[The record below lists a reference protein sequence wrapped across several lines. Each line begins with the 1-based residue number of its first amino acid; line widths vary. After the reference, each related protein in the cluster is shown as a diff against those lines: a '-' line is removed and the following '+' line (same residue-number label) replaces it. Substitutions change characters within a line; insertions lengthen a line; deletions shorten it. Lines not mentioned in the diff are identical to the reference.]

1 MEKKTIKFTLVRV
14 NEPLQFTSSIIVTNS
29 GTSSTS
35 LNKLSSHQTYSP
47 LLVTRHKYM
56 FQLIMAQYELNVTDW
71 KRKGIFVT
79 GETGDATHAQIREF
93 RMQFISNN
101 FLDLCFIYSVLL
113 FIHT

>member
-1 MEKKTIKFTLVRV
+1 
-14 NEPLQFTSSIIVTNS
+14 
-29 GTSSTS
+29 
-35 LNKLSSHQTYSP
+35 
-47 LLVTRHKYM
+47 M

-71 KRKGIFVT
+71 KREGIFVT

-113 FIHT
+113 FIHTDKGYINTRFYLKLIVQCRCIVVRCPQITPITPIQCLREQPSLQGTY